1 MAIFSYL
8 FDTHRDKTVLAIAV
22 ILSILMLNLDEE
34 SQVHSVRVISSF
46 LLAPVEKAQKHFA
59 DLDSLRAENDKLRE
73 VVAALSYERS
83 RLLHFKRERE
93 RMRNLLNF
101 RRDSHYRFLPCE
113 VIAMSS
119 NVYHHSVTVDR
130 GSNDGILKGM
140 PVVGYRGVVGRIIQV
155 FPSSSRVILINN
167 HSVSVSC
174 RDRRSRV
181 IGVLRWDYGN
191 YFNLDYV
198 SKDEDVMVGDTLVTS
213 GLGKA
218 FPGGF
223 PVGIVFSIRDEEE
236 RVSRKVRVVS
246 MADLGTVEELFI
258 VMSSD
263 DWDYSRIVEEIKD
276 TEGGL

>member
-34 SQVHSVRVISSF
+34 SKVHSAREFSSF
-46 LLAPVEKAQKHFA
+46 LLAPVEKAQKYFA

-83 RLLHFKRERE
+83 RLLHFKQERE

-167 HSVSVSC
+167 NSVSVSC

-236 RVSRKVRVVS
+236 RVSRRVRVVS

-263 DWDYSRIVEEIKD
+263 KWDYSRIVEEIRD